1 MNKMKAQM
9 QKSKRKPQDMARMGK
24 NSTLYVW
31 ILTCWQLAGSLLDNG
46 AQRSNLKNAR
56 ISDMFRKCFSRS
68 SCGDCKVRTS
78 TDQAADQV
86 TDQVTE
92 QVTEQVKCLHGC
104 LNGFAVPEIS
114 VGTQE

>member
-1 MNKMKAQM
+1 M

-31 ILTCWQLAGSLLDNG
+31 ILTCWQLAGNLLNGG
-46 AQRSNLKNAR
+46 AQKSNLKNAR

-68 SCGDCKVRTS
+68 SCGDCRVRTS
-78 TDQAADQV
+78 A
-86 TDQVTE
+86 E

-104 LNGFAVPEIS
+104 LNRFAVPEIS

>member
-1 MNKMKAQM
+1 M

-31 ILTCWQLAGSLLDNG
+31 ILTCWQLAGNLLDDG
-46 AQRSNLKNAR
+46 AQKSSLKNAR
-56 ISDMFRKCFSRS
+56 ISNMFRKCFSRS

-78 TDQAADQV
+78 TDQAA
-86 TDQVTE
+86 E